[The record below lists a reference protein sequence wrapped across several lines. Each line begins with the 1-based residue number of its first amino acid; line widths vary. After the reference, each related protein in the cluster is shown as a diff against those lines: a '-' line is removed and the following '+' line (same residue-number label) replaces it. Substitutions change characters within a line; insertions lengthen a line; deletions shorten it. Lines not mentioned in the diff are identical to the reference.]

1 MSKKTILLVDD
12 SMAVRR
18 AVALMLGGDFE
29 CLQAAD
35 GQQALAALESNEVDL
50 VIADLHMPVMDGM
63 QLIQEMR
70 KDRRHRFTPVLVL
83 TTEGREE
90 VIGDLKRVGVTGVLQ
105 KPVEHDSLLAAVR
118 RAIG

>member
-1 MSKKTILLVDD
+1 VSKKTILLVDD

-83 TTEGREE
+83 TTEGR
-90 VIGDLKRVGVTGVLQ
+90 
-105 KPVEHDSLLAAVR
+105 
-118 RAIG
+118 